1 MILALAIGFFAAN
14 KQDFSENENRY
25 LAKLPSPGWE
35 DIKSG
40 AYMQGLSDY
49 ASDHFLFRDFFI
61 GLKTKAETALGRK
74 EINGVYIAGDGYL
87 IEAYK
92 SAENTERIAG
102 ILKSFAQELEG
113 QEADTQETEGQEP
126 RLRLMLVPTAV
137 YVYEDRLPAHVQTK
151 NQMETAEAVYRA
163 AGIVPIDCK
172 ARRCWN
178 KNGEPLYY
186 RTRSPLDYARR
197 LRKVTGFSVKIWAL
211 EAVPLMEM
219 AAKRLR
225 RTSAV
230 RFIRKQRL

>member
-1 MILALAIGFFAAN
+1 MTNAQRIRRVTVGLLAGMILALAIGFFAAN

-74 EINGVYIAGDGYL
+74 EINGVYIAEDGYL

-113 QEADTQETEGQEP
+113 QEAETQETEAQETEGQEP
-126 RLRLMLVPTAV
+126 RLRLMLIPTAV
-137 YVYEDRLPAHVQTK
+137 YVYEDRLPAQVQTK
-151 NQMETAEAVYRA
+151 NQMETAEAV
-163 AGIVPIDCK
+163 
-172 ARRCWN
+172 
-178 KNGEPLYY
+178 
-186 RTRSPLDYARR
+186 
-197 LRKVTGFSVKIWAL
+197 
-211 EAVPLMEM
+211 
-219 AAKRLR
+219 
-225 RTSAV
+225 
-230 RFIRKQRL
+230 